1 MLSGLRPLGCEVVAS
16 QLREIGINLEII
28 PVEWADWLSQVFTE
42 KNYDLTIVS
51 HTEPNDIDIYSRKEY
66 YFNYDNPAF
75 DKVIT
80 ELNLTSDDAKRAELY
95 KQAQKILADDAV
107 NGFLFELPKIG
118 IWDAKVE
125 GLWENSPIQA
135 NDLTKVKWVD

>member
-1 MLSGLRPLGCEVVAS
+1 MGYARDGGQIIAS

-51 HTEPNDIDIYSRKEY
+51 HTEPNDIDIYARKEY

-75 DKVIT
+75 DKVIERT
-80 ELNLTSDDAKRAELY
+80 E
-95 KQAQKILADDAV
+95 
-107 NGFLFELPKIG
+107 P
-118 IWDAKVE
+118 
-125 GLWENSPIQA
+125 
-135 NDLTKVKWVD
+135 DL